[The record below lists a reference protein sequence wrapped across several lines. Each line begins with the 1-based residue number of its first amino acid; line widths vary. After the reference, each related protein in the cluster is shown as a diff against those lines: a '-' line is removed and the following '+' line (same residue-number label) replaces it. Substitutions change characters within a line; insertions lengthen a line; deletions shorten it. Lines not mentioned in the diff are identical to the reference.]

1 MLTMLVP
8 FSEEFVIAGFD
19 CYLTVPSIYR
29 AKRSNFG
36 LPNILLAGSP
46 VHMRV
51 LQKFSRLYC
60 KKFCN
65 VDFYDRPTI
74 GGCGCLVVFTAQA
87 YARAVLGVVILS
99 ICPSVCPSVCHTRG
113 L

>member
-8 FSEEFVIAGFD
+8 FSEEFVMAGFD

-29 AKRSNFG
+29 AKRSHFG
-36 LPNILLAGSP
+36 LPIILLAGSQ

-74 GGCGCLVVFTAQA
+74 GGGGCVVVFGAGIMFS
-87 YARAVLGVVILS
+87 R
-99 ICPSVCPSVCHTRG
+99 CPSVSPSVRPFTFIFPA
-113 L
+113 